1 MEKSATAEK
10 ETLTCLNMLQESSI
24 MTQRA
29 TEPWARTFSSSS
41 SSFSFSF
48 SRSTMFIRKA
58 RYSPSA
64 STSSFKRDIMSGEEQ
79 ISKRRGGK
87 SCERSE
93 EKKEEKKRGAKR
105 RRDEKRVK
113 ENKKSLE

>member
-41 SSFSFSF
+41 SSFSF